1 MIKGKQSIAFNAS
14 PYIEESA
21 SVVGK
26 KEGEGPLGSR
36 FDMVGLD
43 DMFGE
48 DTWEKAESSMQ
59 KEACQLALGKAHL
72 TAGAIRYLFG
82 GDLLRQG
89 VATSLGV
96 EQLQIPMFG
105 LYGACSTSGEALG
118 IDVCGGRIR
127 RADARSDIQPFRKCR
142 KGVSF
147 SAQLCE
153 SETAVCTMDGDRKWS
168 IYCWKEQES
177 CEDHRSDGR

>member
-59 KEACQLALGKAHL
+59 KAADTDVWSVWC
-72 TAGAIRYLFG
+72 
-82 GDLLRQG
+82 
-89 VATSLGV
+89 
-96 EQLQIPMFG
+96 MFNVRG
-105 LYGACSTSGEALG
+105 STRPG
-118 IDVCGGRIR
+118 IDVCGGRIW

-142 KGVSF
+142 KGIPF